1 VSTPSESEKPDGARR
16 PSGHRRTSRR
26 VRGPQLTERD
36 REIIRWMTRHGV
48 VTAELVGRRFFWRST
63 ANDYGKWAA
72 YRRVRALR
80 KLGLILSDK
89 PFADLPAVLRV
100 TREGARIANV
110 GLRPAPLV
118 LSELRHSLA
127 VVWLTE
133 YLLADNAGAELT
145 TERELRA
152 QRYRE
157 LRDGTREAEEGRAAD
172 ALLRIPRTGPGAER
186 ITTVAIELDLTRK
199 DRRAMD
205 RMVRQ
210 YDHENDIAKV
220 WWYVMPG
227 RVERT
232 RALVSELNA
241 EDRFEV
247 RQWRGPT

>member
-1 VSTPSESEKPDGARR
+1 VSTSDQNDGAKQRR
-16 PSGHRRTSRR
+16 SNARHAERRA
-26 VRGPQLTERD
+26 RGPQLTERD
-36 REIIRWMTRHGV
+36 GEILRWMTRHGV
-48 VTAELVGRRFFWRST
+48 VTAELVGRRFFWRSA

-72 YRRVRALR
+72 YRRLRALR
-80 KLGLILSDK
+80 ELALTLSDK

-100 TREGARIANV
+100 TREGARIADV

-133 YLLADNAGAELT
+133 YLLAENAGAELT

-152 QRYRE
+152 ERYRE
-157 LRDGTREAEEGRAAD
+157 LRDGVREVEEGRASD
-172 ALLRIPRTGPGAER
+172 ALLRIPSNGPGAEG
-186 ITTVAIELDLTRK
+186 ITTVAIELDLSRK
-199 DRRAMD
+199 DRRAAE
-205 RMVRQ
+205 RMIRQ
-210 YDHENDIAKV
+210 YDHESDIDKV

-232 RALVSELNA
+232 RALVSDLNA